1 MLNVAGGG
9 TGCADFVTR
18 SGRPADSGRSET
30 LSALVTAVHSWPGRG
45 FKIVESLGGLGEG
58 VGEGLVPVHV
68 RALGAQFPRAL
79 FAQGCRD
86 DRT

>member
-1 MLNVAGGG
+1 MISTVAAPP
-9 TGCADFVTR
+9 CPPAAR
-18 SGRPADSGRSET
+18 SWLPLGSE
-30 LSALVTAVHSWPGRG
+30 V
-45 FKIVESLGGLGEG
+45 VESLGGLGEG